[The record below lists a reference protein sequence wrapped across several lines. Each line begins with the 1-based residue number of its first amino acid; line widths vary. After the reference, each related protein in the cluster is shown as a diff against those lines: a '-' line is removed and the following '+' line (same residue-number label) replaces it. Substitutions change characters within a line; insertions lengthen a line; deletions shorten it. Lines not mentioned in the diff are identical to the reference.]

1 MEIFSY
7 GNAETSSLRG
17 ESVTKRKA
25 KLNCW
30 KFREEGV
37 NNLPPAGE
45 KTFVAPDRL
54 KIFLLKLV
62 ASVQKIY

>member
-1 MEIFSY
+1 M
-7 GNAETSSLRG
+7 
-17 ESVTKRKA
+17 TKRKA
-25 KLNCW
+25 KLTCR
-30 KFREEGV
+30 KFRKEGV
-37 NNLPPAGE
+37 NNPPPAGE